1 MMLIIAIRHG
11 NWDCFGTSS
20 LAMTEGK
27 KIDGLAMTGDPPHR
41 PQSENPRPL
50 DGTYP
55 LPHGER
61 GCVD

>member
-1 MMLIIAIRHG
+1 
-11 NWDCFGTSS
+11 
-20 LAMTEGK
+20 MTEGK